1 MYRENI
7 FQFIEGEKPILYLPT
22 NKRMSSYIQSFLPE
36 IGLNVI
42 KNLGQMEFPLFFKE
56 MMVVP
61 SRAEKIPKI
70 IEDFG
75 TNPNTKMN
83 VYGLT
88 GDDLF
93 DEYMLGLEDQPT
105 PPTTKVLNTYDWFDK
120 TAQFKRPALCL
131 LTKKNEELPD
141 KVKVAA
147 CEKYEK
153 TVQKYLERSS
163 NFQGKEFELKTFD
176 GGIEEKVT
184 KEDFDCCVDI
194 VSSGNSY
201 KKEGLELKE
210 KVRFSDIVLIGPNP
224 NRLGDLIM
232 QDYNRILERDK
243 NPKEGSYTTDLLSS
257 KKKRRDKIISEAAEV
272 FSAIE
277 KGNGLESELADLIYA
292 MNTIMVG
299 ENIDPQTIAMQIERR
314 FK

>member
-1 MYRENI
+1 M
-7 FQFIEGEKPILYLPT
+7 F
-22 NKRMSSYIQSFLPE
+22 
-36 IGLNVI
+36 
-42 KNLGQMEFPLFFKE
+42 KN
-56 MMVVP
+56 
-61 SRAEKIPKI
+61 
-70 IEDFG
+70 IED
-75 TNPNTKMN
+75 P
-83 VYGLT
+83 
-88 GDDLF
+88 
-93 DEYMLGLEDQPT
+93 
-105 PPTTKVLNTYDWFDK
+105 
-120 TAQFKRPALCL
+120 
-131 LTKKNEELPD
+131 
-141 KVKVAA
+141 
-147 CEKYEK
+147 
-153 TVQKYLERSS
+153 
-163 NFQGKEFELKTFD
+163 
-176 GGIEEKVT
+176 
-184 KEDFDCCVDI
+184 
-194 VSSGNSY
+194 
-201 KKEGLELKE
+201 ELKE